1 MGKKRVCIDIS
12 NIIPGKGGSGGGI
25 ATYTFNLIKGIN
37 QLIKINE
44 LEIYCI
50 KHPDFNGFDNL
61 NNIKVINTRI
71 KNKTILQR
79 IYWTHIYLPFFC
91 IRNRINLLHKVTP
104 ELPLFKVC
112 SYMCTLHDLMFD
124 FYLSNKTIKKNLK
137 RKDLIKF
144 YFFKIVTKHAIL
156 ISNTIIVPSYSVKE
170 ELIEEYRI
178 KNDKVHVSHE
188 AVEKRNDIKKK
199 SGTTGSEKLHMGVI
213 AAFSPHKGHLKV
225 LEMAHKFIQSGFTN
239 FKISFRGV
247 PAFPNYLEEIISL
260 RQKLC
265 LNDHV
270 FIVPFDP
277 KAKLGEI
284 YSEFNLVLL
293 LSEYEGFGLPVL
305 EAQSYNLPVFCSD
318 IPVFR
323 EILGNS
329 GYFIPNNLSARS
341 IKKIIADLNDQN
353 LLNTLKMD
361 GTSNL
366 NKYSWEKMSAETI
379 HLYKRT

>member
-1 MGKKRVCIDIS
+1 MSKKRVCIDIS
-12 NIIPGKGGSGGGI
+12 NVIPGKGGSGGGI

-37 QLIKINE
+37 QLIKISE

-50 KHPDFNGFDNL
+50 KHPDFNGFDNF
-61 NNIKVINTRI
+61 NNVKVINTRV

-112 SYMCTLHDLMFD
+112 NYMCTLHDLMFD
-124 FYLSNKTIKKNLK
+124 FYLSNRTIKKNLK
-137 RKDLIKF
+137 KKDLIKF

-170 ELIEEYRI
+170 ELIEDYRI
-178 KNDKVHVSHE
+178 KDDKIHVTHE

-199 SGTTGSEKLHMGVI
+199 SGMMESEKLHMGVI

-247 PAFPNYLEEIISL
+247 PAFPNYLKEIINL
-260 RQKLC
+260 RQKLG

-277 KAKLGEI
+277 KAKLEDI

-305 EAQSYNLPVFCSD
+305 EAQSYNLPIFCSD

-329 GYFIPNNLSARS
+329 GYFIRNNLSARS
-341 IKKIIADLNDQN
+341 INKIIADLNDQN
-353 LLNTLKMD
+353 LLNTLKME

-379 HLYKRT
+379 HLYRRI